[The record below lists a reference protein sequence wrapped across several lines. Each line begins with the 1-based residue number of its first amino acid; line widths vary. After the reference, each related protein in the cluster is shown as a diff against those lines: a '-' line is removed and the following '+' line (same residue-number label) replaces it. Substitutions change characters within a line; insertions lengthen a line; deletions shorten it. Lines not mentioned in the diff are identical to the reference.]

1 VMWNTENTRNSNK
14 LLNMKSVVGS
24 MKIEFLFYDII
35 SITKFIQCEKRH
47 MNKAKATY
55 FMDIIDC

>member
-1 VMWNTENTRNSNK
+1 MMWNTENTRNSNK

-24 MKIEFLFYDII
+24 MKMEFLFYNII

-47 MNKAKATY
+47 MNKVKATY